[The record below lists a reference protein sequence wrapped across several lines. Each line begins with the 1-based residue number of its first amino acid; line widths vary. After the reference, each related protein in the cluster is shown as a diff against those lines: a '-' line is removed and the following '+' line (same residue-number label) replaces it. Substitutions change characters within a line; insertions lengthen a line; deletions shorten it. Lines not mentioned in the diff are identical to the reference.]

1 MELDAIPQLVLDGLL
16 TGSFY
21 AMLAVSFGLIFAT
34 TRTFHFAHALTLTA
48 GAYAAVVVGE
58 RGLPFVLALLA
69 AGAVGGAVG
78 WLTDAGLYR
87 PLRRRGALSLNI
99 FLASLGLLIA
109 GEAVIQFVF
118 GPNSRPLR
126 GFTAAGLQ
134 AGPIATGTVQ
144 VVMAGVSWGL
154 VILVACFLHFTR
166 YGLAVRGVESNAF
179 LAEAFG
185 IDRGRIF
192 GLVFAIGSVMAGV
205 GGALLAL
212 QDTATPTMGLAP
224 ILAAFIAVF
233 IGGIGSVAGAV
244 IGGVLLGLLEHL
256 GGIVLPGYL
265 QTIVAF
271 VLLFVVLLVRPSGLV
286 ARARG

>member
-1 MELDAIPQLVLDGLL
+1 MELDAVPQLVLDGLL
-16 TGSFY
+16 TGSLY

-34 TRTFHFAHALTLTA
+34 TRTFHFAHALTLTV
-48 GAYAAVVVGE
+48 GAYAGVVAGE
-58 RGLPFVLALLA
+58 RGLPLA
-69 AGAVGGAVG
+69 AALVAAAVAGAAAG
-78 WLTDAGLYR
+78 WLTDAGIYR

-126 GFTAAGLQ
+126 GFTSTGLQ
-134 AGPIATGTVQ
+134 AGPIATGSVPILIA
-144 VVMAGVSWGL
+144 VVSWAL
-154 VILVACFLHFTR
+154 VVAVACFLRFTR
-166 YGLAVRGVESNAF
+166 YGLAIRGVESNPF

-185 IDRGRIF
+185 IDRARIF
-192 GLVFAIGSVMAGV
+192 GLVFVLGSSMAGI
-205 GGALLAL
+205 GGALIAL
-212 QDTATPTMGLAP
+212 RDTATPTMGLAP
-224 ILAAFIAVF
+224 ILAAFIAAFV
-233 IGGIGSVAGAV
+233 GGIGSLTGAV

-271 VLLFVVLLVRPSGLV
+271 VLLFVVLVARPSGLV
-286 ARARG
+286 ARART